1 MNGDLVE
8 AIRASLTSQMASLH
22 AGLKEQSALLTDEQF
37 WQKPI
42 EPGNSLGHLVL
53 HLTGNLKHF
62 TGAMLLKSGY
72 VRERD
77 REFGEPTPPTKEVA
91 LAGLEEAVGQ
101 FDEAARTADLLV
113 AHPEARFGNVLN
125 ALMTLMTHFAVHR
138 GHISYIRRMVEQNH
152 RA

>member
-77 REFGEPTPPTKEVA
+77 REFSEPTPPTKEVA